1 MRYVFDT
8 NVIVAALRSPGV
20 ASAELLRRVRRGDTT
35 MLASVPLFVEYE
47 AVVTRLEHLAAAG
60 AERAD
65 AENMLDVLAGF
76 AERIDIH
83 YLWRPRLRDPNDDM
97 VLEVAVNGRAA
108 SIVTFNRGDF
118 GSIPGSF
125 GVDVVSPS
133 DALRRC

>member
-1 MRYVFDT
+1 
-8 NVIVAALRSPGV
+8 
-20 ASAELLRRVRRGDTT
+20 